1 MEGFKLSDF
10 DDIRPFADGEMKGAF
25 DSMLKD
31 RQFSHI
37 LKGFVPWMPVGLRNA
52 LLKCLFIGIK
62 TPQDFQVRYMKH
74 VVNYV
79 FRKCSTGHTCNF
91 DKSLKKNGAYT
102 FMSNHRD
109 IVLDSAFLD
118 IMLFDHGFEKTC
130 EIAIGDNLL
139 IYPWIKTL
147 VKMNKAFTVNR
158 GLTPKETLRSSIHMS
173 QYMHFAINGKRE
185 NIWIAQREGR
195 AKDSN
200 DRTQESVLKMLT
212 LGGPVE
218 GKTTVA
224 IIANIKDMNI
234 VPLAISYEYDPCDYL
249 KAQEFQLKR
258 DVQGWK
264 KSKQDDLDNMK
275 IGIFGKKGHIHYEAA
290 PCINDW
296 LDTLDA
302 EAIPSTDIYK
312 MVAEHIDSEIHKN
325 YRIYPANR
333 IALAELS
340 GDNSVLEGVTEKDK
354 ATFEAY
360 LKDKISQIKV
370 TNPDVP
376 YLRELIL
383 TMYANPLKNHLNSKI
398 FQLSQA

>member
-1 MEGFKLSDF
+1 MEKFKLSDF
-10 DDIRPFADGEMKGAF
+10 DDIRPYAEGEMKGAF

-31 RQFSHI
+31 RKFSHI
-37 LKGFVPWMPVGLRNA
+37 LKGFVPWMPVGLRNW
-52 LLKCLFIGIK
+52 LLKLLFIGIK
-62 TPQDFQVRYMKH
+62 TPQDFQIRYMKH
-74 VVNYV
+74 VVKHV
-79 FRKCSTGHTCNF
+79 LRKCATGYSCHF
-91 DKSLKKNGAYT
+91 APSLKKNGSYT

-109 IVLDSAFLD
+109 IVLDSAILD
-118 IMLFDHGFEKTC
+118 VMLVDEGFAKTV

-173 QYMHFAINGKRE
+173 QYMHFAINEKHE

-212 LGGPVE
+212 LGGPAE
-218 GKTTVA
+218 GRSTA
-224 IIANIKDMNI
+224 DIIANIKDMNI

-275 IGIFGKKGHIHYEAA
+275 TGIFCKKGHIHYEAA
-290 PCINDW
+290 PCINEW

-302 EAIPSTDIYK
+302 NAIDKADIYRII
-312 MVAEHIDSEIHKN
+312 AEHIDKEIHRN
-325 YRIYPANR
+325 YRIYPAN
-333 IALAELS
+333 IVALAEVS
-340 GDNSVLEGVTEKDK
+340 GDESLFKEVTEQEHKE
-354 ATFEAY
+354 FEAY
-360 LKDKISQIKV
+360 LKERISMVKV
-370 TNPDVP
+370 ENPDEP
-376 YLRELIL
+376 FLREKIL
-383 TMYANPLKNHLNSKI
+383 TMYANPLKNHIKSKEE
-398 FQLSQA
+398 

>member
-1 MEGFKLSDF
+1 MEKFKLSDF
-10 DDIRPFADGEMKGAF
+10 DDIRPYAEGEMKGAF

-37 LKGFVPWMPVGLRNA
+37 LKGFVPWMPVSLRNG
-52 LLKCLFIGIK
+52 LLKLLFIGIK
-62 TPQDFQVRYMKH
+62 TPQDFQIRYMKR
-74 VVNYV
+74 VVYYV
-79 FRKCSTGHTCNF
+79 LGKCSTGHTCHF
-91 DKSLKKNGAYT
+91 APSLKKDGSYT

-109 IVLDSAFLD
+109 IVLDSAILD
-118 IMLFDHGFEKTC
+118 VKLVDEGFAKTV

-139 IYPWIKTL
+139 IYPWIRTL

-173 QYMHFAINGKRE
+173 QYMHFAINEKHE

-212 LGGPVE
+212 LGGPAE
-218 GKTTVA
+218 GRSTA
-224 IIANIKDMNI
+224 DIIANIKDMNI
-234 VPLAISYEYDPCDYL
+234 VPLSISYEYDPCDYL

-258 DVQGWK
+258 DIQGWK

-275 IGIFGKKGHIHYEAA
+275 TGIFGKKGHIHYEAA
-290 PCINDW
+290 PCINEW

-302 EAIPSTDIYK
+302 QAIDKADIYRII
-312 MVAEHIDSEIHKN
+312 AEHIDREIHRN
-325 YRIYPANR
+325 YKIYPANI

-340 GDNSVLEGVTEKDK
+340 DDKSLLEGVSEKDIK
-354 ATFEAY
+354 SFDTY
-360 LKDKISQIKV
+360 IKDKISQIKV
-370 TNPDVP
+370 ENPDIP
-376 YLRELIL
+376 FLREKIL
-383 TMYANPLKNHLNSKI
+383 TMYANPLTNHIKSKEE
-398 FQLSQA
+398 